1 MISFPH
7 ICGNSDGGL
16 CHGAYHITFQLPVNY
31 QSSILGGHTTIIFE
45 SVLPNLTTFLKP
57 STQGPSYL
65 IFSRFVGYSICFFNM
80 TKPTKTHSI
89 TITLWLCKITFKRKI
104 IYFCGPFSIAML
116 NYQRVYKDITEKDIP
131 NYLHRVW
138 MGVSPGWEQEN
149 IHIITYPTD
158 VDVSWGLKTWL
169 KPTKFCDM
177 PTS

>member
-7 ICGNSDGGL
+7 ICGNSEGGL

-31 QSSILGGHTTIIFE
+31 QSSIPGGHTTIIFE

-65 IFSRFVGYSICFFNM
+65 IFSRFIGYSICFFNM

-116 NYQRVYKDITEKDIP
+116 NYQRVYKPIKSHKIP
-131 NYLHRVW
+131 QAHETSL
-138 MGVSPGWEQEN
+138 SPS
-149 IHIITYPTD
+149 IPTD
-158 VDVSWGLKTWL
+158 DAGSI
-169 KPTKFCDM
+169 
-177 PTS
+177 S